1 MFLTALAI
9 GIQDVPEGFAVSA
22 PLILIERNK
31 LRAVLVDAFSDLI
44 EMAMCVTG
52 ALLYCQSLLGIG
64 IGFAIGAVARTVSAI
79 ISFDYL

>member
-1 MFLTALAI
+1 LFLTALAI
-9 GIQDVPEGFAVSA
+9 GIQDVPEEFAVSA

>member
-1 MFLTALAI
+1 
-9 GIQDVPEGFAVSA
+9 
-22 PLILIERNK
+22 

-52 ALLYCQSLLGIG
+52 ALLYCQSLPG